1 VTLHVHIQR
10 LVLDDLALERPD
22 RTIVEAAL
30 SGELSRLLGSRG
42 LGPDLA
48 AGAARDRI
56 DAGSIS
62 VTPGDPALLGQAIA
76 SAVHR
81 GMSR

>member
-1 VTLHVHIQR
+1 MTVHVHIER
-10 LVLDDLALERPD
+10 LVLDGLADPPD
-22 RTIVEAAL
+22 RAVVQAAL
-30 SGELSRLLGSRG
+30 SAELSRLLGARG

-48 AGAARDRI
+48 AGAARARL

-62 VTPGDPALLGQAIA
+62 VAPGDPALLGQSIA

-81 GMSR
+81 GMAR